1 MIVIRFIFLFLLQR
15 FLTKHSRNTLSQRV
29 RMRAR
34 DYHDA
39 YVYLPY
45 HRKTIFFFF
54 EQYKNIPFALV
65 FFFIYKADIVATQNE
80 R

>member
-1 MIVIRFIFLFLLQR
+1 MIVIQFFVFLFLLQP

-29 RMRAR
+29 RMRAC

-45 HRKTIFFFF
+45 HRKTIFF
-54 EQYKNIPFALV
+54 EQCKNIPFALV
-65 FFFIYKADIVATQNE
+65 SLYKADIVATQNE